1 MGVLMGAA
9 RSGGR
14 WGEAVLAG
22 QQEAYGRSQGR
33 TGVYDDLVKAETLL
47 GDPALPVEQGAP
59 PAAPASSPPP
69 RADAGR
75 F

>member
-1 MGVLMGAA
+1 
-9 RSGGR
+9 
-14 WGEAVLAG
+14 
-22 QQEAYGRSQGR
+22 
-33 TGVYDDLVKAETLL
+33 LVKAETLL

-69 RADAGR
+69 RAHAGT